1 MCLADDGVA
10 LRRALNRAAWRT
22 ENVKAICRIIS
33 SGIVY
38 GIFAVGCV
46 GSPATNDEP
55 VETTEQSLANGYKD
69 IIFFSEPEL
78 IIPVGE
84 CITASVCTAPS
95 TVCSGSQT
103 SFSTTTF
110 HDCRF

>member
-1 MCLADDGVA
+1 M
-10 LRRALNRAAWRT
+10 
-22 ENVKAICRIIS
+22 KAICRIIS

-46 GSPATNDEP
+46 GSPATDDEP
-55 VETTEQSLANGYKD
+55 VGTAEQSLANGYKD
-69 IIFFSEPEL
+69 IIYFSEPEL
-78 IIPVGE
+78 IGPVGE

-95 TVCSGSQT
+95 TVCSGIQT
-103 SFSTTTF
+103 SFSETTL